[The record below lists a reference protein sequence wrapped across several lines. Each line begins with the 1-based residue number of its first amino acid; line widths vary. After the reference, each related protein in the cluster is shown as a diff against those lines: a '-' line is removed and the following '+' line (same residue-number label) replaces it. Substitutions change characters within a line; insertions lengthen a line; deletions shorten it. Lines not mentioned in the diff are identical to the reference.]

1 MRATR
6 KAQEEHSVFVSG
18 IKPEISETDVVEY
31 FQQFGE
37 VSDVIMDKDKV
48 SELQL
53 ILKLCPYPRTVHRP
67 TPKTLT
73 VTLHHVYSG

>member
-1 MRATR
+1 M
-6 KAQEEHSVFVSG
+6 FVSG
-18 IKPEISETDVVEY
+18 IKPEISETDVAEY

-53 ILKLCPYPRTVHRP
+53 VLK
-67 TPKTLT
+67 
-73 VTLHHVYSG
+73 

>member
-1 MRATR
+1 M
-6 KAQEEHSVFVSG
+6 FVSG